1 MNGVLAA
8 ETLHLTDSFSLID
21 DEFLVPHGS
30 ECLELSSVLLLNL
43 HLLPGVLVDEGHL
56 EARLSFLSDL
66 HDTCELHLSL
76 TEIAI
81 PFVEHALSIK
91 CL

>member
-8 ETLHLTDSFSLID
+8 EALHLTDSFTLID
-21 DEFLVPHGS
+21 DEFLVPHGCES
-30 ECLELSSVLLLNL
+30 LELSSVLLLNL
-43 HLLPGVLVDEGHL
+43 HLLPGMFVDEGHL
-56 EARLSFLSDL
+56 EPRLSLFSDL
-66 HDTCELHLSL
+66 HDTFELHLSL

-81 PFVEHALSIK
+81 SFVEHALSIK